1 MAKSLIFNY
10 TFSPSTDSITVD
22 GNVSQKRVLLVT
34 NSTDNII
41 LYNFAD
47 TSKKIVS
54 TSYNASLDE
63 TTFVLQYDCA
73 AMSATDILQIFIE
86 QDSTKFEPTDT
97 YQDPVSKFRVSQ
109 PNTLIDTDFEYGLQA
124 TKWETVERVNEVP
137 AFHSIA
143 NDTPLSGIV
152 SITTNGT
159 KIVTV
164 TTSTAHGFVTGTP
177 IDVRGVDSSSAEG
190 TFIVKRT
197 TDTAFGYEA
206 KAVQGGNATTPLN
219 LLSPYTTITGGR
231 FYVGAQVLLDNTAAT
246 VEGPITTDLGAPAN
260 LVVRTEQQHGF
271 TNDSQ
276 FYLVNT
282 LSNSFLNFNPVTISN
297 SSGEVDDRQTLFGT
311 GAVFT
316 ATISTT
322 NLTVSALTSGVISV
336 GMLVRGTGVTEG
348 TVITGWTSGTFGG
361 AGVWTLSKS
370 STVGAGVTMTG
381 TNYSTGYFLP
391 SEPFHVGT
399 VRREITQAGIN
410 ISTHVITMPAHGL
423 AQGDKIAYVGTSSGG
438 SAPQV
443 NANVS
448 ANFAFGA
455 GPLPIYST
463 TNGRFLYVGNIT
475 TDTFKLFPSPKDA
488 YATTNPMQFNGIGS
502 GTHTFTLYKRGVD
515 VVTGISSIASAS
527 GTPNYTVSL
536 SSNNTNIGLNIW
548 PKQQITISGSD
559 VSSLNGVYIV
569 STTNYSPTGTSF
581 VMTGPTDT
589 SGANVNAG
597 STATYAILDS
607 GGNGSTSFN
616 RWNYITTVGFRMQLH
631 NDPSINAT
639 RVSFH
644 DWKSKT
650 TKFFGLQ
657 DIPTGSDRIYIK
669 NHGLETGEPVVFGF
683 NGQAW
688 TGGTNPPVANAIYFV
703 SRINA
708 DEFELYTNETATGSG
723 PFSPAIANLK
733 INFSAVTTLAG
744 GLFSLHP
751 GITVANFTSQ
761 TVGSTGQARDRVICL
776 FLNVPSWVREGQA
789 IILRAGS
796 GSTLPTPIVNTP
808 DTFTSYQKYYI
819 RNVFNQ
825 NSTTEFSLSITP
837 TGPILDFTGATTAGS
852 AGTTTAGGGRFFICA
867 IDENVYSNTFYLENH
882 GGFAT
887 NRRVGG
893 TVITGLTTSYTGQ
906 GVYPQT
912 PDYPGP
918 LFDKI
923 TDATGQNW
931 PRVRTY
937 LSQQAA
943 AQLIPGLTLNAQ
955 YYMVPIDSNTFKL
968 QAYSTS
974 VLPSGNPTV
983 QITGIVP
990 GAAAGEAAFSSPFV
1004 QNQYANRIV
1013 VANQNQLFIEN
1024 AVVRYENRG
1033 GVDIGSGTAGFPGL
1047 VNNKSYI
1054 VRNVVNDIPWSVSGL
1069 LSAAASTSTSLTITT
1084 AVGLNIGDTIK
1095 VPVISV
1101 TTGQL
1106 IDELVYI
1113 SNIVSQTLTVIR
1125 GFRGTTAGNIVEAT
1139 PVEKLY
1145 GSFQLFDTTQ
1155 GAQRTFSTGAA
1166 DTTGDFFTLTT
1177 HNLRTG
1183 DTVAISSTAA
1193 GTIANFGA
1201 ATISL
1206 VGAQVYYALVYNNN
1220 EFALAFTPALAYAQY
1235 PLDITAAGTSWT
1247 FVHYY
1252 SSIPLQGLA
1261 SSTVGNHT
1269 LEDVSSTG
1277 TLDGGYEI
1285 VATTPYTFSLAIGT
1299 TVPAREFKFEPADYL
1314 NMLTGEFTIPNHGY
1328 ITGARVTYSKG
1339 ALVYAIGEGLAAD
1352 VPPSGYNVLTNNTAY
1367 FVIRTGIDAF
1377 QLATTKANALAGIP
1391 IRRYGTLG
1399 SVGAHTFT
1407 NTIVFGESLA
1417 QGLATIVARDLVV
1430 NGSLNTVVSAASD
1443 RIISTAHG
1451 LVTGDRVTY
1460 RVWAGGRVINGLVD
1474 GRQYFV
1480 NNSVNL
1486 GARGGAATG
1495 QSANQFSLHNSWVG
1509 SYTNTDLVDMSG
1521 VGTGTVHQFK
1531 VSNPTLVG
1539 TFYKGEWNA
1548 ADTYS
1553 YGDMVIYNGMYWM
1566 SLVNANVNFVPVALT
1581 TGLDNLAWMRAPTL
1595 QNYSTRFLV
1604 SYRGG
1609 DTIRLSN
1616 QIIRRTLIIDGSSA
1630 SRVITADNRINFASV
1645 HNLKTGD
1652 AVRYVISAPGGNHQ
1666 GTTPAT
1672 GAYTNFV
1679 GTSGVPQ
1686 TPIGGLVA
1694 NRIYYV
1700 NVQGINDITL
1710 HTTLAGAIEGGSG
1723 DTGNFATAVDLTAVG
1738 TGTIH
1743 RFELIEN
1750 VTYSMNILSVTN
1762 DREMIV
1768 SDPYP
1773 AKSIQF
1779 NPQGSFVTVTNL
1791 VTDTVDIPEN
1801 EIYIA
1806 NHGLDTGVKIYYSVG
1821 PIGSGTAMGGLTD
1834 GTAYFVIK
1842 SDEDSFALAT
1852 SVTNAYLNIRID
1864 ITSTGT
1870 GFQHYF
1876 IAATAAGS
1884 SYMRYDNS
1892 GAFTT
1897 NAPSGTVYYAGQV
1910 GGNLAAGVLTALPIM
1925 QETQVYVRPDCINVH
1940 RPFDGGVEINASTS
1954 PGVSITRQTRKYFR
1968 YQSGKGL
1975 QFSTGINFSPSIDVA
1990 RITHDGTTYATV
2002 KTRRPHR
2009 LTANTKIM
2017 VENVESKDE
2026 YTAVKCERDL
2036 GYFIDGVRYDIT
2048 LGTNYNAVFL
2058 GLAEVNTL
2066 DFSATVITAI
2076 NNTKTLVAA
2085 LPNVAASATA
2095 TSRSNAFFT
2104 EVLDIATN
2112 GRANAD
2118 AVTFTNPGTA
2128 TASQIAA
2135 KDRIAANKTFI
2146 AAEINAWIAGTYP
2159 AATHD
2164 VAKCTRDVGY
2174 ALNALAYDILY
2185 GGNSATVLQA
2195 AFFYYFDSAGVSGI
2209 YAQDKTQTVAA
2220 YNRLEAIIS
2229 QVVQNQAITGGF
2241 GNPGGK
2247 STGNAQ
2253 TQDTTGTAASAGD
2266 AGILQTLVQIT
2277 ESVIAANSKIEAIAG
2292 LPTTVYPSVAWAADE
2307 LETAKTAIE
2316 VAKASIIANVV
2327 RGAPYSQPANGGEYF
2342 VVNNIIDDFTFR
2354 YATNGVPINLAP
2366 SGFPNLFVHSWS
2378 DAVVRAGIF
2387 DDQNGL
2393 FYEYDGKHL
2402 NAVRRS
2408 STAQLGGSATAT
2420 YLSRKLVGVDTNWT
2434 KQLRAGDRIVV
2445 RGMPLKVVAVISDTE
2460 VHFQPTYRGAT
2471 RSGIVVTKTLD
2482 LKIPTYE
2489 WNKDTVDGKGPTG
2502 FNLNIHRMQMAYID
2516 YSWYGAG
2523 KVRYG
2528 FKGPD
2533 GKVFYGHELIHNN
2546 KEVEAYMRSGN
2557 LPARYQISNGNVPT
2571 FAPSLYH
2578 WGASM
2583 IMDGGFEDDKAYLF
2597 TVASGSAG
2605 NDTITINQ
2613 ALAGTAVPI
2622 LSLRLAPSVDSS
2634 LVGSL
2639 GDRDI
2644 INRMQIAL
2652 DSVGV
2657 VVTNATS
2664 RPASFRLVL
2673 NGALA
2678 QQAYF
2683 ANYGSPSLTQIIKH
2697 TGAGTDSIVGG
2708 TTLFEFRALATAT
2721 GNTTA
2726 QDLSQLVEIGNSLLG
2741 GDYVFPN
2748 GPDVITLVCVPSDTA
2763 AVTQVTA
2770 RFTWK
2775 ESQA

>member
-10 TFSPSTDSITVD
+10 TFSPSTDSIAVD

-34 NSTDNII
+34 NLTDNII

-47 TSKKIVS
+47 TSKKIIS
-54 TSYNASLDE
+54 RSYNASTDE
-63 TTFVLQYDCA
+63 TTFVFQYDCS
-73 AMSATDILQIFIE
+73 AMSATDTLQIFIE
-86 QDSTKFEPTDT
+86 QDATKFEPSDT

-124 TKWETVERVNEVP
+124 TKWETVERLNDVP

-143 NDTPLSGIV
+143 NDTPLTGIV
-152 SITTNGT
+152 SITTVGT

-164 TTSTAHGFVTGTP
+164 TTSTSHGFVTGTP
-177 IDVRGVDSSSAEG
+177 IDVRGVDSASAEG

-197 TDTAFGYEA
+197 TDTAFSYEA
-206 KAVQGGNATTPLN
+206 KAVQGGNTTTPVN

-231 FYVGAQVLLDNTAAT
+231 FYVGAQVLLDNTAANT
-246 VEGPITTDLGAPAN
+246 DGPITTNAGAPAQ
-260 LVVRTEQQHGF
+260 LTVRTEQQHGF
-271 TNDSQ
+271 ANNSQ

-282 LSNSFLNFNPVTISN
+282 LSNTFLNFNPVTISN
-297 SSGEVDDRQTLFGT
+297 SSGEVDDRQTLAGT

-316 ATISTT
+316 ATIATT
-322 NLTVSALTSGVISV
+322 NLTISAMTSGVVSV
-336 GMLVRGTGVTEG
+336 GMLVRGAGVTEG
-348 TVITGWTSGTFGG
+348 TIITGFTSGTFGG
-361 AGVWTLSKS
+361 AGVYTLSKT
-370 STVGAGVTMTG
+370 STVGSGVTMTG

-410 ISTHVITMPAHGL
+410 ISTHVITVPAHGL
-423 AQGDKIAYVGTSSGG
+423 ALGDRIAYVGTSSGG

-455 GPLPIYST
+455 GPLPSYST

-475 TDTFKLFPSPKDA
+475 TDTFKLFSSPKDA

-502 GTHTFTLYKRGVD
+502 GTHTFVFYKRGVD
-515 VVTGISSIASAS
+515 FITGISSIASTS
-527 GTPNYTVSL
+527 GSPDYTVSL
-536 SSNNTNIGLNIW
+536 SGNNTNISLNIW

-569 STTNYSPTGTSF
+569 SSTSYSPTGTSF

-589 SGANVNAG
+589 SGINVNAG
-597 STATYAILDS
+597 STQTYSIVNS
-607 GGNGSTSFN
+607 GGNGSTTFN
-616 RWNYITTVGFRMQLH
+616 RWDYITTIGIRAQLH
-631 NDPSINAT
+631 NDPAVNAT
-639 RVSFH
+639 RVAYH
-644 DWKSKT
+644 DWKAKT

-657 DIPTGSDRIYIK
+657 DVPTGSDRIYIK
-669 NHGLETGEPVVFGF
+669 NHGLVTGEPVVFGF

-688 TGGTNPPVANAIYFV
+688 SGGTNPPVANAIYFV

-708 DEFELYTNETATGSG
+708 DEIELYTNETATGSG
-723 PFSPAIANLK
+723 PYSPAIANLK

-751 GITVANFTSQ
+751 GMTVATFTSQ
-761 TVGSTGQARDRVICL
+761 TVGATGQARDRVICL
-776 FLNVPSWVREGQA
+776 FQNVPAWVREGQA

-796 GSTLPTPIVNTP
+796 GSTLPTPVVNTP

-837 TGPILDFTGATTAGS
+837 TGPLLDFTGATTAGS
-852 AGTTTAGGGRFFICA
+852 AGTTTAGGGRFFVTA
-867 IDENVYSNTFYLENH
+867 IDENLYSNSFYLENH

-893 TVITGLTTSYTGQ
+893 TVITGLTTAYTGQ

-937 LSQQAA
+937 LSQQSA
-943 AQLIPGLTLNAQ
+943 AQLIQGLTLNAQ
-955 YYMVPIDSNTFKL
+955 YYMVPIDNNTFKL

-990 GAAAGEAAFSSPFV
+990 GAAAGEVAFSSPFV

-1013 VANQNQLFIEN
+1013 VATQNQLFTEN

-1033 GVDIGSGTAGFPGL
+1033 GVDIGSGTVGFPGL

-1054 VRNVVNDIPWSVSGL
+1054 VRNVVNDIAWSVSGL
-1069 LSAAASTSTSLTITT
+1069 LSAATSTATSLTITT

-1095 VPVISV
+1095 VGNEYI
-1101 TTGQL
+1101 
-1106 IDELVYI
+1106 YI

-1125 GFRGTTAGNIVEAT
+1125 GFRGTTAGDIQEAT
-1139 PVEKLY
+1139 AVEKLY

-1166 DTTGDFFTLTT
+1166 DATNDFFTLVN

-1193 GTIANFGA
+1193 GTIAAFGGVA
-1201 ATISL
+1201 ISL
-1206 VGAQVYYALVYNNN
+1206 VGASVYYALVYNNN

-1235 PLDITAAGTSWT
+1235 PLDITAAGTAWT

-1277 TLDGGYEI
+1277 TLDGGYQ
-1285 VATTPYTFSLAIGT
+1285 VVSTTATTFNLATNT
-1299 TVPAREFKFEPADYL
+1299 TVPVREFKFEPADYL
-1314 NMLTGEFTIPNHGY
+1314 NMLTGEFIIPNHGY
-1328 ITGARVTYSKG
+1328 ITGGKVTYSKG

-1352 VPPSGYNVLTNNTAY
+1352 VPPSGYNALTNNAAY
-1367 FVIRTGIDAF
+1367 YTIRTGIDSF
-1377 QLATTKANALAGIP
+1377 QLATTKANALANIP
-1391 IRRYGTLG
+1391 IRRYATLG
-1399 SVGAHTFT
+1399 STGAHTFT
-1407 NTIVFGESLA
+1407 SSLVYGESLA
-1417 QGLATIVARDLVV
+1417 QGLATIVARDVVV

-1451 LVTGDRVTY
+1451 LITGDRVTY

-1480 NNSVNL
+1480 NNSVNT
-1486 GARGGAATG
+1486 GPRGGAQTG

-1509 SYTNTDLVDMSG
+1509 SYTNSDLVDMSG
-1521 VGTGTVHQFK
+1521 VGSGTVHQFK

-1539 TFYKGEWNA
+1539 TFFKGEWNA
-1548 ADTYS
+1548 ADTYI

-1609 DTIRLSN
+1609 DNIKLSN
-1616 QIIRRTLIIDGSSA
+1616 QLIRRTLIIDGSSA
-1630 SRVITADNRINFASV
+1630 SRVITADNRINFATA

-1652 AVRYVISAPGGNHQ
+1652 AVRYNISAPGGSHQ
-1666 GTTPAT
+1666 GAAPAT
-1672 GAYTNFV
+1672 GAYSNFV
-1679 GTSGVPQ
+1679 GTTGVPQ

-1694 NRIYYV
+1694 NRTYYV
-1700 NVQGINDITL
+1700 NVQGSTDITL
-1710 HTTLAGAIEGGSG
+1710 HDTLAGAIEGGSG
-1723 DTGNFATAVDLTAVG
+1723 DTGNFVTAVNLTAVG

-1743 RFELIEN
+1743 RFDLIEN
-1750 VTYSMNILSVTN
+1750 VTYTMNILSVTN

-1779 NPQGSFVTVTNL
+1779 NPQGSFTTVANL
-1791 VTDTVDIPEN
+1791 ITDTVDIPEN

-1806 NHGLDTGVKIYYSVG
+1806 NHGLDTCVKVYYSVG
-1821 PIGSGTAMGGLTD
+1821 PVGSGTAMGGLVD
-1834 GTAYFVIK
+1834 GTAYYVIK

-1852 SVTNAYLNIRID
+1852 TVTNALLNIRID

-1884 SYMRYDNS
+1884 SQLRYDNA

-1897 NAPSGTVYYAGQV
+1897 TAPSGTLYYTGQI
-1910 GGNLAAGVLTALPIM
+1910 GANIRDGVLTALPII

-1975 QFSTGINFSPSIDVA
+1975 QYSTGINFSPSIDVA

-2009 LTANTKIM
+2009 LTVNSKIM
-2017 VENVESKDE
+2017 IENVEAKDE

-2036 GYFIDGVRYDIT
+2036 AYFIDGVRYDIT

-2066 DFSATVITAI
+2066 DFSATVVTAI

-2135 KDRIAANKTFI
+2135 KDRIAANKAFI

-2159 AATHD
+2159 TATHD

-2185 GGNSATVLQA
+2185 GGNSATVQQA
-2195 AFFYYFDSAGVSGI
+2195 AFFFYFDSSGVSGI
-2209 YAQDKTQTVAA
+2209 YTQDKTQTVAA
-2220 YNRLEAIIS
+2220 YNRLQAIIS

-2241 GNPGGK
+2241 GNPSGK
-2247 STGNAQ
+2247 STGNAL

-2266 AGILQTLVQIT
+2266 GSILQTLVQIT
-2277 ESVIAANSKIEAIAG
+2277 EDVINSDSQLIAISG
-2292 LPTTVYPSVAWAADE
+2292 LPAIVYPNVAWALDE

-2316 VAKASIIANVV
+2316 AAKDSIIANVV
-2327 RGAPYSQPANGGEYF
+2327 RGAPYSQPAGGGEYF
-2342 VVNNIIDDFTFR
+2342 VINNIIDDFTFR

-2366 SGFPNLFVHSWS
+2366 SGFPSLFVHSWT
-2378 DAVVRAGIF
+2378 DAVVRAGVF
-2387 DDQNGL
+2387 DDQNGI

-2408 STAQLGGSATAT
+2408 STAQLGGTASST
-2420 YLSRKLVGVDTNWT
+2420 SGSRKLTGTDTNWT

-2445 RGMPLKVVAVISDTE
+2445 RGQPLKVVAVISDTE
-2460 VHFQPTYRGAT
+2460 IHFQPTYRGSS
-2471 RSGIVVTKTLD
+2471 RSGIVITKTLD
-2482 LKIPTYE
+2482 LKIPSYR
-2489 WNKDTVDGKGPTG
+2489 WNKDTCDGNGPTG
-2502 FNLNIHRMQMAYID
+2502 FNLNIHRMQMAYVD

-2533 GKVFYGHELIHNN
+2533 GKVFYAHELIHNN
-2546 KEVEAYMRSGN
+2546 VEIEAYMRSGN
-2557 LPARYQISNGNVPT
+2557 LPARYQIENGAAPT

-2605 NDTITINQ
+2605 NDTVTINQ
-2613 ALAGTAVPI
+2613 ALAGSPVPI
-2622 LSLRLAPSVDSS
+2622 LSLRLAPSVDSG
-2634 LVGSL
+2634 LVGAL

-2657 VVTNATS
+2657 VVSNATS

-2697 TGAGTDSIVGG
+2697 TGAANDTVVGG
-2708 TTLFEFRALATAT
+2708 TTLFEFRALATVT
-2721 GNTTA
+2721 GNVTA

-2748 GPDVITLVCVPSDTA
+2748 GPDVITLVCVPTDTTA
-2763 AVTQVTA
+2763 ATAVTA